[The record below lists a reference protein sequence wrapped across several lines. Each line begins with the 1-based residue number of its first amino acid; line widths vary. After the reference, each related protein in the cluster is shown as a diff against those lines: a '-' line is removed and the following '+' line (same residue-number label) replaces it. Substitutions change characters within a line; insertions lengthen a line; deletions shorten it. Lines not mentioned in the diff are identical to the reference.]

1 MAAKTNAEKQ
11 AALRAERKA
20 EGQIP
25 VKIWITPELAE
36 RLRAKF
42 SGVRGGIDYR
52 AALEAAV
59 KELGEN
65 AC

>member
-1 MAAKTNAEKQ
+1 MAAKTNTEKQ

-42 SGVRGGIDYR
+42 PGSKGGIDIL
-52 AALEAAV
+52 AALEAV
-59 KELGEN
+59 VREPGEETR
-65 AC
+65 